1 MTDATNGPGQVESL
15 TEAAVEDTLGN
26 LFGDP
31 SDAPQKKAPEVPEQE
46 AEADQQADGLT
57 PDDVPDEE
65 GDTQAPVTDAEF
77 EIVHNGQQHKL
88 SRADTIKLAQQ
99 GFDYTQKTQAL
110 AERARTAEAV
120 LERAAQIEQLI
131 PHVAQDL
138 AQVKAIEAQLAQY
151 NKVDWVA
158 LATNDPLEYPK
169 YRAQYDQLVNVY
181 QVATQNYQQ
190 KANAVIAERQNLTAY
205 TLQQEAQ
212 ALRERIPEWRD
223 PAKYQQ
229 GAQELRGYL
238 IQQGADPAE
247 VDTLSSSLAVSIARK
262 AMLYDKLVSQ
272 KSAKSKQL
280 REAAPVVRPG
290 ARPLSGQG
298 QANFAKAQAA
308 IRQAGRKGNHNAQ
321 EKLMEG
327 LLGKAFPK

>member
-15 TEAAVEDTLGN
+15 TEAAVEDTLGT
-26 LFGDP
+26 LFGEP
-31 SDAPQKKAPEVPEQE
+31 SDAPPKKAPVETQE
-46 AEADQQADGLT
+46 AEADTPEDELS
-57 PDDVPDEE
+57 PDDLPDEE
-65 GDTQAPVTDAEF
+65 GDTQAPVPDAEF

-88 SRADTIKLAQQ
+88 SRAETIKLAQQ
-99 GFDYTQKTQAL
+99 GFDYTQKTQAV
-110 AERARTAEAV
+110 AERTRAAEAV
-120 LERAAQIEQLI
+120 LQRAAQIEQLI

-190 KANAVIAERQNLTAY
+190 KANAVLAERQNLTAY
-205 TLQQEAQ
+205 QLQQEAQ

-223 PAKYQQ
+223 PQKYEQ
-229 GAQELRGYL
+229 GAQELRSYL
-238 IQQGADPAE
+238 INQGADPGE

-280 REAAPVVRPG
+280 RDAAPVVRPG
-290 ARPLSGQG
+290 ARPSSDQG
-298 QANFAKAQAA
+298 KAAFTKARQA
-308 IRQAGRKGNHNAQ
+308 IRQAGRQGNHTAQ